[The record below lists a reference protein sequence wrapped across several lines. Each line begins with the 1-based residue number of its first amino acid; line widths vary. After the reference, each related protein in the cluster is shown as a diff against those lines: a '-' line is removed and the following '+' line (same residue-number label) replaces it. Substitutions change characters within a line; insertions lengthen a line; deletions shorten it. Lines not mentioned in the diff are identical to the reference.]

1 MGDSARLI
9 NYHIEELKDLENLT
23 ERTKNVSLENE
34 LDTLYKLV
42 HYYQINGS
50 FLSLKNCGLKT
61 NVQLN
66 EMAEKYIQKFSIKR
80 GDLDLPYDQNKF
92 ESLRFYCFTKFN
104 IPSEEMESYK
114 TEFLSH
120 AFPFFKFIGL
130 IIKHLLSEREKY
142 IFERNFGFI
151 LGTKKLTLQAIGDKY
166 GITRE
171 RVRQIAQKI
180 PVKVENALASFAG
193 EYEEYFNY
201 NIRPRKEVLLIDQ
214 RTAEFI
220 NKGEDLNFSPKF
232 YAFAFATINSKMLFA
247 FQNIEEIYHNY
258 FLVHIRNAELFNFEA
273 YFNDLALKTG
283 ERIEKRFEFNFDS
296 YLKQFRLA
304 ECKSDQYHKIK
315 FICRRIATLEF
326 NVLFEGTSII
336 FERNTMVRLSEYIM
350 DILVTAN
357 RPLRLVEI
365 ARDLRSK
372 SPKMPPNLESLR
384 STILSIPGVI
394 AIGKTSTYAL
404 DSWTHIRKG
413 TIKDIVREYL
423 ESMREPVHISELTA
437 YVNKYRKTTDKNIY
451 SNMKLDRDDTFVFFK
466 KGYVGLSKKT
476 YGHQDINGQLS
487 LL

>member
-1 MGDSARLI
+1 MANSVRLI

-23 ERTKNVSLENE
+23 ERTKNVSIENE
-34 LDTLYKLV
+34 LDTLYKLI

-50 FLSLKNCGLKT
+50 FLSLRNCGAKT

-66 EMAEKYIQKFSIKR
+66 EMAEKYIEKFSITK

-92 ESLRFYCFTKFN
+92 EALRFYCYTKFN
-104 IPSEEMESYK
+104 IPSAEMEVYK
-114 TEFLSH
+114 ADFLSH

-130 IIKHLLSEREKY
+130 IIKHLLTEREKY

-180 PVKVENALASFAG
+180 PGRIENALSSFAG
-193 EYEEYFNY
+193 DYEEYFNY
-201 NIRPRKEVLLIDQ
+201 NIRPRKELLLIDQ

-220 NKGEDLNFSPKF
+220 NKGESLNFSPKF
-232 YAFAFATINSKMLFA
+232 YAFAFATINNKTLFA
-247 FQNIEEIYHNY
+247 FQNIEEVYQNY
-258 FLVHIRNAELFNFEA
+258 FLLHIRNTEFFNFAA
-273 YFNDLALKTG
+273 YFNDLATRTS
-283 ERIEKRFEFNFDS
+283 ERIEKRYDLNFES
-296 YLKQFRLA
+296 YLKEFKLA
-304 ECKSDQYHKIK
+304 ECTADQYHKIK
-315 FICRRIATLEF
+315 FICRKIAMLEF
-326 NVLFEGTSII
+326 KIPLEGTNII
-336 FERNTMVRLSEYIM
+336 FERNTMIRLSEYIM

-357 RPLRLVEI
+357 KPMRLVEI
-365 ARDLRSK
+365 ARDLRAK

-413 TIKDIVREYL
+413 TIKEIVREYL
-423 ESMREPVHISELTA
+423 ESMPEPVHIAELTE
-437 YVNKYRKTTDKNIY
+437 YVNKFRKTTDKNIY

-466 KGYVGLSKKT
+466 KGYVGLTNKI
-476 YGHQDINGQLS
+476 YGHQDKNGQLS

>member
-1 MGDSARLI
+1 MGDPVRLI

-23 ERTKNVSLENE
+23 ERTKNVSIENE

-50 FLSLKNCGLKT
+50 FLSLRNCGLKT

-66 EMAEKYIQKFSIKR
+66 TMAEKYIEKYSIKK

-92 ESLRFYCFTKFN
+92 ESLRLYCFTKFN
-104 IPSEEMESYK
+104 IPSVEMEAYK
-114 TEFLSH
+114 ADFINH
-120 AFPFFKFIGL
+120 AFPFFKFIRL

-151 LGTKKLTLQAIGDKY
+151 TGTKKLTLQAIGDKY

-180 PVKVENALASFAG
+180 PDRIENALVSFAG
-193 EYEEYFNY
+193 DYEEYFNY
-201 NIRPRKEVLLIDQ
+201 NIRPRKELLLIDQ
-214 RTAEFI
+214 HTAEFI
-220 NKGEDLNFSPKF
+220 NKGEELNFSPKF
-232 YAFAFATINSKMLFA
+232 YAFAFATINNKTLFA
-247 FQNIEEIYHNY
+247 FQNIEEIYQNY
-258 FLVHIRNAELFNFEA
+258 FLVHSRNSEFFNFEA
-273 YFNDLALKTG
+273 FFNDLAFRTS
-283 ERIEKRFEFNFDS
+283 ERIEKRYELNFEN
-296 YLKQFRLA
+296 YLKEFKLA
-304 ECKSDQYHKIK
+304 ECKADQYHKIK
-315 FICRRIATLEF
+315 FICRRIAVLEF
-326 NVLFEGTSII
+326 KIPFEGATIV

-350 DILVTAN
+350 DILVSAN
-357 RPLRLVEI
+357 HPMRLVDI
-365 ARDLRSK
+365 ARDLRAK

-423 ESMREPVHISELTA
+423 ESMNEPVHISELTQ
-437 YVNKYRKTTDKNIY
+437 YVNKFRKTTDKNIY
-451 SNMKLDRDDTFVFFK
+451 SNMKLDRDEMFVFFK
-466 KGYVGLSKKT
+466 KGYVGLANKT
-476 YGHQDINGQLS
+476 YGHQDKNGQLS

>member
-23 ERTKNVSLENE
+23 ERTKNVSIENE

-42 HYYQINGS
+42 HYYQINGN

-66 EMAEKYIQKFSIKR
+66 EMAEKYIEKYSIKK

-92 ESLRFYCFTKFN
+92 ETLRNYCFTKFN
-104 IPSEEMESYK
+104 IPSVEMELFKAS
-114 TEFLSH
+114 FLAHS
-120 AFPFFKFIGL
+120 FPFFKFIGL

-151 LGTKKLTLQAIGDKY
+151 TGTKKLTLQAIGDKY

-180 PVKVENALASFAG
+180 PDRVENALASFAG

-201 NIRPRKEVLLIDQ
+201 NIRPRKELLLIDQ
-214 RTAEFI
+214 RTAEYI
-220 NKGEDLNFSPKF
+220 NKGEELNFSPKF
-232 YAFAFATINSKMLFA
+232 YAFAFATINSKTLYT
-247 FQNIEEIYHNY
+247 FQNIEEIYQNY
-258 FLVHIRNAELFNFEA
+258 FLVHIRNAEYFNFEA
-273 YFNDLALKTG
+273 YFSDLAEKTNV
-283 ERIEKRFEFNFDS
+283 RIEKRYEFNFDS
-296 YLKQFRLA
+296 YLKEFKLA
-304 ECKSDQYHKIK
+304 DCKADQYHKIK
-315 FICRRIATLEF
+315 FICRKIAVLEF
-326 NVLFEGTSII
+326 KVLFEGSNIV

-365 ARDLRSK
+365 ARDLRVK

-423 ESMREPVHISELTA
+423 ESMNEPVHISELTK
-437 YVNKYRKTTDKNIY
+437 YVNKFRKTTDKNIY
-451 SNMKLDRDDTFVFFK
+451 SNMKLDRDEMFVFFK

-476 YGHQDINGQLS
+476 YGHQDKNGQLS